1 MHNFSS
7 IFNNPTI
14 FKKFIFQNT
23 FFKTKKTSQM
33 TSPYLSIGD
42 KRWLSRVSFGNL
54 KVSKTKAKS
63 VSVFEKLPDGSSRIL
78 QLQVPWTNTFGAQK
92 QTFDDSK
99 EKYSMTLI
107 FPSGGDGDAELQKS
121 VENLGEFENLMKGQ
135 AEQNSMDWFNKK
147 MTPEIINAFMVPTL
161 RYSKDGTKGPYFQV
175 KMPYWENEFK
185 LEVFNQKHELIFP
198 NTNPNQVDSII
209 SLVPRGKVAV
219 ILECGGIWMAGGKFG
234 STWKAK
240 QILVEETKQLLGVGK
255 CQISYAPA
263 EIQAPVEAP
272 AAAAAAT
279 GAAAVE
285 EAPDS
290 DEERDPFAEPE
301 NTETTKEGLAEA
313 PMKGKKKVVKK
324 N

>member
-1 MHNFSS
+1 MS
-7 IFNNPTI
+7 
-14 FKKFIFQNT
+14 
-23 FFKTKKTSQM
+23 

-54 KVSKTKAKS
+54 KISKTKAKS

-107 FPSGGDGDAELQKS
+107 FPSGGEDAELQKS

-185 LEVFNQKHELIFP
+185 VEVFNQRHELIFP
-198 NTNPNQVDSII
+198 NSNPNQVDSII

-263 EIQAPVEAP
+263 EIAAPISPARASPAAPAAAPAAEAP
-272 AAAAAAT
+272 AAAE
-279 GAAAVE
+279 V

-301 NTETTKEGLAEA
+301 NAKEELSEA